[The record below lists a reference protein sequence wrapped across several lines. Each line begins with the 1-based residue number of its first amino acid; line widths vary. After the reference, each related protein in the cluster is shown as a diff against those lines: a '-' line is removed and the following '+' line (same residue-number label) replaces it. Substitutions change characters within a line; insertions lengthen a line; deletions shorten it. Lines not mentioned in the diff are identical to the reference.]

1 MNGADLPSAPRP
13 SPVSGAVKIRT
24 ATRGDRDGILEVVE
38 QAFASKDRDAREEL
52 DIVLTTWRLQATVEE
67 LELVAIED
75 GAVVG
80 HVMAGR
86 GDLGGHEVVAI
97 APLAVTPRRQ
107 GLGIGRALMTE
118 LLGRA
123 ELAALPLVVLLGLPT
138 YYERFGFEASGPL
151 GISYRAVGEGNPHF
165 QVRRFAGYDPS
176 YRGDFTY
183 CWEVQRT

>member
-1 MNGADLPSAPRP
+1 MT
-13 SPVSGAVKIRT
+13 IRT
-24 ATRGDRDGILEVVE
+24 ATPGDRDGILEVVE
-38 QAFASKDRDAREEL
+38 QAFSSKDHDAREEL
-52 DIVLTTWRLQATVEE
+52 DIVLTTWRLRATVEE

-107 GLGIGRALMTE
+107 GSGIGSALMTE

-123 ELAALPLVVLLGLPT
+123 ELAGLPLVVLLGLPA

-151 GISYRAVGEGNPHF
+151 GISYPPVGDGNPHF
-165 QVRRFAGYDPS
+165 QVRRFGGYDPS

-183 CWEVQRT
+183 CWELRPT

>member
-1 MNGADLPSAPRP
+1 
-13 SPVSGAVKIRT
+13 VTIRT
-24 ATRGDRDGILEVVE
+24 ATPGDRDGILEVVE
-38 QAFASKDRDAREEL
+38 QAFSSKDHDAREEL

-67 LELVAIED
+67 LELVALED

-107 GLGIGRALMTE
+107 GLGIGEALMTE

-123 ELAALPLVVLLGLPT
+123 ELAGLPLVVLLGLPA

-151 GISYRAVGEGNPHF
+151 GISYRPVGDGNPHF
-165 QVRRFAGYDPS
+165 QVRRFAGYDSS

-183 CWEVQRT
+183 CWELRPT

>member
-1 MNGADLPSAPRP
+1 VNETGLPSAPQP
-13 SPVSGAVKIRT
+13 SPASAAVTIRT
-24 ATRGDRDGILEVVE
+24 ARPGDRDGILEVVD
-38 QAFASKDRDAREEL
+38 QAFSSKDRDASEEL
-52 DIVLTTWRLQATVEE
+52 DIVLSTRRLQATVGE
-67 LELVAIED
+67 LELVATEA

-107 GLGIGRALMTE
+107 GLGIGSALVTE
-118 LLGRA
+118 LLRRA
-123 ELAALPLVVLLGLPT
+123 EQAALPLVVLLGLPT

-151 GISYRAVGEGNPHF
+151 GISYRRVGDGNPHF
-165 QVRRFAGYDPS
+165 QARRLAGYDPS

-183 CWEVQRT
+183 CWEAQPN